1 MRAHHAQQDD
11 TCGAPR
17 AVGTMHAGSQGGCS
31 HNIAHQRSALT
42 STVSRLPK
50 SGRIVHSRTTHTKLQ
65 GQWAQCTRAP
75 RAGAATTCSPMICVD
90 QRCKQVAQ
98 TWAHHAQQDDTH
110 GAPRAAGMM
119 HAGSQ
124 GSGHDARG
132 LPGREQP
139 QHGSPTICI
148 NWHHEKVAQ
157 MQAHRAQQHDMCG
170 APRAGAPATQP
181 SPTICGESASRTP
194 SGATRSTKL
203 MRMSVSVSWL
213 RSQESRLLEPAP
225 AELQLRRVGPQL
237 AELQQHYRSLS
248 FEVVQGGAHM
258 AEIADTLDSNGL
270 VGRELYDL
278 DEVLATEI
286 HRRDYCY
293 QSSAEDN
300 RLIGELRSMLMEGR
314 LMETTPAH
322 IPASMPICKSLVE
335 RLWTRKWLWLW
346 ENHLLKLTDCAVE
359 PESEP
364 AYSLPLQEVVVVV
377 GESSVEAWVLDHGSQ
392 IVAIH
397 QDLMEQV
404 GAKVNEK
411 IKV

>member
-1 MRAHHAQQDD
+1 
-11 TCGAPR
+11 
-17 AVGTMHAGSQGGCS
+17 MHAGSQGGSS
-31 HNIAHQRSALT
+31 HDMAHRQSA
-42 STVSRLPK
+42 STGAHCEQVAQKR
-50 SGRIVHSRTTHTKLQ
+50 RIVHSRTTCTKLQ
-65 GQWAQCTRAP
+65 GQWARCTQAP
-75 RAGAATTCSPMICVD
+75 RVGAATTCSPMICVD

-124 GSGHDARG
+124 GSGHDARR
-132 LPGREQP
+132 LPGQEQP
-139 QHGSPTICI
+139 RHGSPTICI
-148 NWHHEKVAQ
+148 NWRHEKVAQ
-157 MQAHRAQQHDMCG
+157 TQAHHAQQDDTCG

-194 SGATRSTKL
+194 SGTTRSTKL
-203 MRMSVSVSWL
+203 MRMSASVSWL

-225 AELQLRRVGPQL
+225 AELQLRQFRGGTRGATWQK
-237 AELQQHYRSLS
+237 SL
-248 FEVVQGGAHM
+248 
-258 AEIADTLDSNGL
+258 TLGFQWL

-335 RLWTRKWLWLW
+335 RLWTR
-346 ENHLLKLTDCAVE
+346 NNSTASTDCAVE
-359 PESEP
+359 PKSEP